1 MGALFTFA
9 LGGVE
14 AQWIFARIAAAA
26 NLVAN
31 FMTMETLPKA
41 ARLPLKLAGANP
53 FSNTMILF
61 RNGAG
66 LRRLAFSRIAEAS
79 CQMVFNASAR
89 PYRFGPLGWSPEN
102 EVVYKQTMACTS
114 MVNRLFF
121 LVRIS
126 SSSQPLPPPPTA
138 DGRWVPAGAVPQVG
152 WEPQGV

>member
-31 FMTMETLPKA
+31 FMTQETLPKS

-66 LRRLAFSRIAEAS
+66 LRLSLIH
-79 CQMVFNASAR
+79 
-89 PYRFGPLGWSPEN
+89 
-102 EVVYKQTMACTS
+102 
-114 MVNRLFF
+114 
-121 LVRIS
+121 I
-126 SSSQPLPPPPTA
+126 
-138 DGRWVPAGAVPQVG
+138 
-152 WEPQGV
+152 